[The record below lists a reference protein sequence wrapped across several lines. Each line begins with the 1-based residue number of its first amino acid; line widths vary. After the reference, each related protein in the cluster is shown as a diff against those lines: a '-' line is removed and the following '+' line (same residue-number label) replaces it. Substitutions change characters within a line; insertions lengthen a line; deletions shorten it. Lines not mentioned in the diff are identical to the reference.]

1 MTADASARLPL
12 EGVRVAAITV
22 VWAGPH
28 VTQVLAEWGADVVR
42 VEPVNRIQ
50 PYSRGGESVLTE
62 EQARAYAEQGIL
74 LSAYPDF
81 KAGDDPWN
89 RSPAFNAHARNKRS
103 MACDVMSPE
112 GREAFLRLIEHCDVF
127 VENNVPETIERAG
140 LTYEVLREVNPE
152 LIVLRMP
159 AYGLDGPYKNY
170 RAFGTH
176 VEGMIGH
183 HLIRSYPDQTPD
195 AMGDAFTADAIAG
208 VMGAFA
214 VTAALRHRERTGVSQ
229 QIEMPLAEAFLPAI
243 GEFILDYTMN
253 GRVTGQLGNAHPSH
267 APHGV
272 YPTAGEDR
280 WIAIDVASDEEFA
293 ALCDALGASKL
304 ASDDR
309 FAEAPTRWANAD
321 DLDAAIGALTVAHD
335 RHELFQALQAAGVT
349 AAPVHD
355 ELDALASEQLD
366 ARNWFEE
373 IDYPGVGTHRYPGLL
388 FKMRNTPNGV
398 RTPPPRLGEHSREI
412 YLELLGYSEEE
423 YTALEA
429 RGLVGEGYATGVIT
443 RPPD

>member
-1 MTADASARLPL
+1 MTGPDDVRLPL

-22 VWAGPH
+22 VWAGPY
-28 VTQVLAEWGADVVR
+28 VTQVLGEWGADIVR

-50 PYSRGGESVLTE
+50 PYSRGGEAVLTE
-62 EQARAYAEQGIL
+62 AQGRAFAEQGML
-74 LSAYPDF
+74 RSAYPDF
-81 KAGDDPWN
+81 RPGEDPWN
-89 RSPAFNAHARNKRS
+89 RSPGFNAHARNKRS

-112 GREAFLRLIEHCDVF
+112 GRAAFLRLIEHCDVF

-140 LTYEVLREVNPE
+140 LTYEALQEVNPR

-195 AMGDAFTADAIAG
+195 ATGDAFTADAFAS

-214 VTAALRHRERTGVSQ
+214 VTAALRHRERTGIGQ
-229 QIEMPLAEAFLPAI
+229 QIEMPLAEAFLPAL
-243 GEFILDYTMN
+243 GEYILDYTMN
-253 GRVTGQLGNAHPSH
+253 GRVTGQLGNSHASH

-272 YPTAGEDR
+272 YPTAGDDR

-293 ALCDALGASKL
+293 ALCDVLVAPEL
-304 ASDDR
+304 ASDAR

-321 DLDAAIGALTVAHD
+321 DLDG
-335 RHELFQALQAAGVT
+335 
-349 AAPVHD
+349 
-355 ELDALASEQLD
+355 ALASEQLA
-366 ARNWFEE
+366 ARDWFEE
-373 IDYPGVGTHRYPGLL
+373 IDYPGVGKHRYPGLL
-388 FKMRNTPNGV
+388 FRMQNTPNAV
-398 RTPPPRLGEHSREI
+398 RTPPPKLGEHSREI
-412 YLELLGYSEEE
+412 YLDLLGYSEEE
-423 YTALEA
+423 YADLEA
-429 RGLVGEGYATGVIT
+429 RGFVGEGYAPGVIPQ
-443 RPPD
+443 RPD